1 MNCSTHQ
8 RRGSVVPK
16 TICDDL
22 TAFSART
29 YDFAVSK
36 MSQALKCTVK
46 GALARVS
53 PFMVLESDGM

>member
-1 MNCSTHQ
+1 MNSSTHQ

-22 TAFSART
+22 TALSARI

-36 MSQALKCTVK
+36 MSLS
-46 GALARVS
+46 LNS
-53 PFMVLESDGM
+53 E